1 MPYRAR
7 LLPGLARRIAHWAL
21 PDPVLVEV
29 YLRLREVLPTS
40 PAQHLLRSRRPV
52 DGMVYRFSLID
63 PGNRLR
69 EHFFNFQVF
78 YGQDEET
85 LLIARGAYVC
95 VDGV

>member
-1 MPYRAR
+1 MPYRVR
-7 LLPGLARRIAHWAL
+7 VLPGLARRLAQWAL
-21 PDPVLVEV
+21 PDAVLVEV
-29 YLRLREVLPTS
+29 YIRLREVLPAA
-40 PAQHLLRSRRPV
+40 PALHLLRSRRPGE
-52 DGMVYRFSLID
+52 GMVYRFSLID

-69 EHFFNFQVF
+69 EHFFSFHVF